1 MDNGKVDRTLGIY
14 TRLMGG
20 YIVSK
25 TEEAQRYGV
34 NERTIQRD
42 IDLKWCPHPSDSPA
56 KAIGGI
62 PPVHPFW
69 EFFDA
74 AEWIPSSVSSP

>member
-25 TEEAQRYGV
+25 TEEAQRYG
-34 NERTIQRD
+34 
-42 IDLKWCPHPSDSPA
+42 
-56 KAIGGI
+56 
-62 PPVHPFW
+62 
-69 EFFDA
+69 
-74 AEWIPSSVSSP
+74 